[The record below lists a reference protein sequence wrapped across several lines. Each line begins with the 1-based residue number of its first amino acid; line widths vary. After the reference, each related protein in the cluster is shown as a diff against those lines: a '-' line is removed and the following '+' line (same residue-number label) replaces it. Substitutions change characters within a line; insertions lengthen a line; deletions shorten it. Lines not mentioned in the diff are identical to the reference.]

1 LEQNVAEAQLVLDNL
16 VELGIDLDEVT
27 EQLQRDGVESFAKSF
42 RELMITLSKKMETYA
57 GCDQFLCNNC

>member
-27 EQLQRDGVESFAKSF
+27 EQLQRDGV
-42 RELMITLSKKMETYA
+42 
-57 GCDQFLCNNC
+57 